1 MKLVFASHNLHK
13 VEEVRLLLPDH
24 IELLSL
30 KDIGCTEDIPETSD
44 TIQGNA
50 LLKVQHVRKYYNLNS
65 FADDTGL
72 EVDVLNGAP
81 GVYSARYAGPAKKDS
96 DNVKK
101 LLQNMA
107 GTVNRKARFKTVIAL
122 DIHQEIATFTGICE
136 GEILSAPR
144 GKKGFGYDPVFSPH
158 GYIESFAEMPQEEK
172 NRISHRG
179 RALEKLIV
187 YLQAQKKH

>member
-13 VEEVRLLLPDH
+13 VEEVRLLLPDF

-30 KDIGCTEDIPETSD
+30 TDIGCTEDIPETAD
-44 TIQGNA
+44 TIEGNA
-50 LLKVQHVRKYYNLNS
+50 RLKVEYVHKYYHFNS

-72 EVDVLNGAP
+72 EVDALDGAP

-96 DNVKK
+96 ENIKK
-101 LLQNMA
+101 LLRNME
-107 GTVNRKARFKTVIAL
+107 GETNRKAHFKTVIAL
-122 DIHQEIATFTGICE
+122 HIGQNIEDFTGICR

-144 GKKGFGYDPVFSPH
+144 GKKGFGYDPIFQPE
-158 GYIESFAEMPQEEK
+158 GALESFAQMPQEEK

-179 RALEKLIV
+179 QALEKLIV
-187 YLQAQKKH
+187 YLRAQKR

>member
-1 MKLVFASHNLHK
+1 
-13 VEEVRLLLPDH
+13 
-24 IELLSL
+24 
-30 KDIGCTEDIPETSD
+30 
-44 TIQGNA
+44 
-50 LLKVQHVRKYYNLNS
+50 
-65 FADDTGL
+65 
-72 EVDVLNGAP
+72 
-81 GVYSARYAGPAKKDS
+81 VYSARYAGPAKKDS

-187 YLQAQKKH
+187 YLQAQK